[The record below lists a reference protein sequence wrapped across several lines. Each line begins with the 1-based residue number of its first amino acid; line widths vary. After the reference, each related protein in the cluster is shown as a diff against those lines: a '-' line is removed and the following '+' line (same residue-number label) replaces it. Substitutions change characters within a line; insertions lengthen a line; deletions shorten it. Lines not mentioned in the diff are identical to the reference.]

1 MRTTAGKDYK
11 VELNDGNAGKIR
23 IYDEHVKELLETG
36 KYCMIPVVDILK
48 NREYGVAIFQIVKI
62 SELS

>member
-1 MRTTAGKDYK
+1 MTGKDYK
-11 VELNDGNAGKIR
+11 IELNDGNAGKIR

-48 NREYGVAIFQIVKI
+48 NGEYGVAIFQIVKI